1 MRKRLAITL
10 GLGLYLSVPTFI
22 LGCCVDVAE
31 VFKAKYER
39 TERISVPLTD
49 IAGLRV
55 ESEVGSITITGGD
68 VTDCNIT
75 AVIAVK
81 ARTEEEARELAEQV
95 EIEAEPSGGQLN
107 IKATKPA
114 ALKSRSMAVDFEITA
129 PRQLNL
135 DCMAHVGNIRISDIQ
150 GRIRA
155 SADVGSLTCSQV
167 AAGLDLEVN
176 VGSVKVKYSELAPA
190 ACNADIVANVGS
202 IEFAGPPHLS
212 AKVDAR
218 TNVGSISTSQP
229 IMVVGKVSKSLKG
242 TIGSGQGKVHLKT
255 NVGSIEIK

>member
-1 MRKRLAITL
+1 MRKHLAVTL
-10 GLGLYLSVPTFI
+10 GLGLYLSMAIFL

-55 ESEVGSITITGGD
+55 ENEVGSIAITGAH

-75 AVIAVK
+75 AVITVK
-81 ARTEEEARELAEQV
+81 AHTKEEAREFAEKV
-95 EIEAEPSGGQLN
+95 EIDAEASGGQLD

-114 ALKSRSMAVDFEITA
+114 ALRSRSMVVDFQITT

-135 DCMAHVGNIRISDIQ
+135 DCTAHVGNIRISDIE
-150 GRIRA
+150 GKIKA
-155 SADVGSLTCSQV
+155 SADVGSLTCNQV
-167 AAGLDLEVN
+167 AAGVDLEVN

-212 AKVDAR
+212 AEVDAR
-218 TNVGSISTSQP
+218 TNVGSINTSRP
-229 IMVVGKVSKSLKG
+229 ITVVGKVGKSLKG
-242 TIGSGQGKVHLKT
+242 TIGSGQGRVYLKT